1 MPRVYKID
9 DDKWKELFKYDCD
22 CLRFRFNPNRK
33 SEYPYRHARRARDF
47 VQKIRKAQ
55 EQQQNESNESNVSQK
70 VEWDQW
76 QKRFSISFSAAYTS
90 LSQRVKQSSVTTV
103 IEVIEYFNHALQT
116 TSNKSFLCL
125 PRKIQQE
132 FIEVVIGRIGRL
144 VYYYAAA
151 YAAMPLL
158 NATGWKEVPA
168 LHRKEIKK
176 FATDQFYLVKC
187 HASDLI
193 AERLLEA
200 NLPDYMLEEAL
211 FYTSE
216 NDRQIPPKDRANLR
230 RWIASLIAEIPKE
243 ELAFEAAYF
252 IIDNA
257 SYEVREK
264 IYIPGYHPPKDHTA
278 PEKGCHRFTRLPINH
293 SN

>member
-1 MPRVYKID
+1 M
-9 DDKWKELFKYDCD
+9 FKYDCD

-33 SEYPYRHARRARDF
+33 SEYPYRHARWARDF
-47 VQKIRKAQ
+47 VPKIRKAK
-55 EQQQNESNESNVSQK
+55 EQQQNESNESNASPK
-70 VEWDQW
+70 VKWGPW
-76 QKRFSISFSAAYTS
+76 QKRFAISFSAAYAS

-125 PRKIQQE
+125 PRITQQK
-132 FIEVVIGRIGRL
+132 FIEEVIGRIGRL

-151 YAAMPLL
+151 YAAIPLF
-158 NATGWKEVPA
+158 NATGWKEVPE

-193 AERLLEA
+193 AEKLLEA
-200 NLPDYMLEEAL
+200 NLTDDAL
-211 FYTSE
+211 DNALSYTSE
-216 NDRQIPPKDRANLR
+216 EDRQLPSKDRANLR
-230 RWIASLIAEIPKE
+230 RWIASLIAGIPEE

-252 IIDNA
+252 IVDNA
-257 SYEVREK
+257 SYELREK
-264 IYIPGYHPPKDHTA
+264 IYSPGYYPPKNHTVSK
-278 PEKGCHRFTRLPINH
+278 KGCHRFTRLPINH